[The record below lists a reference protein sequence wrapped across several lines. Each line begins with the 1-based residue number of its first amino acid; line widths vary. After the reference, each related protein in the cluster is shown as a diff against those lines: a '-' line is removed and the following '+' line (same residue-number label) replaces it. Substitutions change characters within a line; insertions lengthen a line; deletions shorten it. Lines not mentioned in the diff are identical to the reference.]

1 LQLTV
6 SIVER
11 ATSRKVPGRI
21 RPAMPSDKV
30 LWTRWHGR
38 MPRDA
43 EDAHWEWDELMDIAQ
58 VMPDQFAVYV
68 LEADGDL
75 QGLRMLEVSE
85 DDVAAHGTHALRLS
99 TAPWNR
105 SPENRYRGI
114 GSLLVGTAILRSLD
128 DGHKGCAHCESLPK
142 AEPFH
147 EQNGMVVF
155 NGISDEG
162 LRRYRFT
169 EEKARLFV
177 GRLRQEGLLH
187 G

>member
-1 LQLTV
+1 LPLSV

-11 ATSRKVPGRI
+11 ATSRKVPGQI
-21 RPAMPSDKV
+21 RPAVASDKV

-43 EDAHWEWDELMDIAQ
+43 EDAHWEWDELMDLAQ
-58 VMPDQFAVYV
+58 VMPEQFAVYA
-68 LEADGDL
+68 LEAEGEL

-85 DDVAAHGTHALRLS
+85 DDVKAHGTHALRLS

-105 SPENRYRGI
+105 SPENRYRGV

-128 DGHKGCAHCESLPK
+128 DGHQGCAHCESLPK
-142 AEPFH
+142 AGPFH

-155 NGISDEG
+155 NGLSSEG

-169 EEKARLFV
+169 EETARIFV

>member
-1 LQLTV
+1 LQLNV
-6 SIVER
+6 FIVER
-11 ATSRKVPGRI
+11 ATGRKVPGQI
-21 RPAMPSDKV
+21 RSAVASDKV
-30 LWTRWHGR
+30 LWTHWHGR

-43 EDAHWEWDELMDIAQ
+43 EDAHWEWDQLMDLAQ
-58 VMPDQFAVYV
+58 AMADQFAVYA
-68 LEADGDL
+68 LEADGEL

-85 DDVAAHGTHALRLS
+85 DDVKAHGTHALRLS

-105 SPENRYRGI
+105 SPENRYRGV

-128 DGHKGCAHCESLPK
+128 DGHDGCAHCESLSK

-147 EQNGMVVF
+147 EQNGMAVF
-155 NGISDEG
+155 NGLSSEG
-162 LRRYRFT
+162 LKRYRFT
-169 EEKARLFV
+169 QDAARRFV

>member
-114 GSLLVGTAILRSLD
+114 GSLLVGTAILRSL
-128 DGHKGCAHCESLPK
+128 
-142 AEPFH
+142 
-147 EQNGMVVF
+147 
-155 NGISDEG
+155 
-162 LRRYRFT
+162 
-169 EEKARLFV
+169 
-177 GRLRQEGLLH
+177 
-187 G
+187 